1 MMPVAILLVLVGG
14 AVVVAFAAMVARI
27 GRLEGRIESLE
38 RRHADLLSLVSDAI
52 VEPGRR
58 EGLEVRLRDLLS
70 DR

>member
-1 MMPVAILLVLVGG
+1 MMPAAILLVLVGG
-14 AVVVAFAAMVARI
+14 AVVVAFAAMVARV

-58 EGLEVRLRDLLS
+58 EGLEVRLRNLLS